1 MFARNT
7 MSLRVKYVRKFVG
20 TEDCSTLPVT
30 TATKSVETDALRHAK
45 WNTGINAKDHLVN
58 AYTKE
63 ISSFNSTA
71 FINRTY

>member
-1 MFARNT
+1 MYVRNI
-7 MSLRVKYVRKFVG
+7 MSLQEAVARKFVG
-20 TEDCSTLPVT
+20 TERCSILPVM